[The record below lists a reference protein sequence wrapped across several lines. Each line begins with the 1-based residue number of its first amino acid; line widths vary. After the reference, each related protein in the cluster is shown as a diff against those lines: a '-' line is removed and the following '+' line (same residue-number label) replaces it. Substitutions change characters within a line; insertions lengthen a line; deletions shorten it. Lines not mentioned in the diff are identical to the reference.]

1 MPQSTASVRKEKHT
15 ARNAD
20 SPEPDYGRT
29 AGQPSA
35 PYPGDAETRRKDR
48 RLRQNEYP
56 HSLDRSR
63 SHSIRIGNIHSV
75 PSGVHLHRPQ
85 EFPAHIENDPESV
98 SRSVLNRSALF
109 YQRLAFCWRLKSGN
123 RPIHRASSPLKLRT
137 AAQTFTA
144 ETISLDLAGW
154 Q

>member
-1 MPQSTASVRKEKHT
+1 MPQSTASILKEKHS

-29 AGQPSA
+29 AEQPCA

-48 RLRQNEYP
+48 RLRQNEFP
-56 HSLDRSR
+56 HSLDRNK

-75 PSGVHLHRPQ
+75 LSGAPLHGPQ
-85 EFPAHIENDPESV
+85 EFPARIGNDPESV
-98 SRSVLNRSALF
+98 SRAVLTGSGQF
-109 YQRLAFCWRLKSGN
+109 YQRLAFCWRSKSGN
-123 RPIHRASSPLKLRT
+123 CPIHRASSPLKLRT

-144 ETISLDLAGW
+144 ETISLDLAG
-154 Q
+154 